1 MDIETLSSGGRDM
14 RRRAWRWHFLAAL
27 LVIPF
32 VLWQSATGTLYLW
45 SEAWVDHRHPDL
57 RFVEPAAVAVS
68 LDAQVMSARDFQ
80 PGAKIA
86 NVLLPVDPA
95 RSTQVTFAAANGLPL
110 AVFVDP
116 HRGVVLGSLEGAAWP
131 VGWTRSLHGG
141 WPLGDAGSWLLE
153 LGACWTIVMVLSGLY
168 LWWPR
173 DGRGWRALLPRL
185 RSGGWTFWRDLHA
198 CVAVWFSLLIVL
210 FLFTALP
217 WTSFWGGRVLAPVQQ
232 ALDQQGPRAAGFAPV
247 FAGGAATDAG
257 SLQRMLEQARARGMA
272 GDLMF
277 TMVDGPPGSAVSLRS
292 VAAKASDERYLLL
305 DRANASVVDDADW
318 SQFPLMAKTAATGVK
333 LHEADYFGRSGRWV
347 NTAFALALAWLCVTG
362 TMAWWRR
369 KPARALGVPPPSQ
382 RPWPWWLRVLALA
395 GFLVLPLLA
404 LSAALLWLAETAWAH
419 LARRRSTR
427 T

>member
-1 MDIETLSSGGRDM
+1 M

-57 RFVEPAAVAVS
+57 RFVEPGTRQAS
-68 LDAQVMSARDFQ
+68 LDAQVGAARQFQ
-80 PGAKIA
+80 PGAKVA
-86 NVLLPVDPA
+86 NVLLPADPA

-185 RSGGWTFWRDLHA
+185 RSGGWSFWRDLHA

-217 WTSFWGGRVLAPVQQ
+217 WTSFWGNRVLVPLQQ
-232 ALDQQGPRAAGFAPV
+232 ALDQQAPRAAGFAPV
-247 FAGGAATDAG
+247 FAGGPATEAG
-257 SLQRMLEQARARGMA
+257 SLQRMLAQARARGMA

-277 TMVDGPPGSAVSLRS
+277 TMVDGPPGSAMSLRS

-305 DRANASVVDDADW
+305 DRANASVVDDAGW
-318 SQFPLMAKTAATGVK
+318 SQFPLLAKTVATGVK
-333 LHEADYFGRSGRWV
+333 LHEADYFGRSGRWI
-347 NTAFALALAWLCVTG
+347 NTAFAFALAWLCVTG
-362 TMAWWRR
+362 MLAWWRR
-369 KPARALGVPPPSQ
+369 KPARSMGVPPPGE

-395 GFLVLPLLA
+395 GFLLLPLLA

-419 LARRRSTR
+419 LASRRSAR
-427 T
+427 A